1 MSIVR
6 NDLLPSN
13 VTIPKDTLRAI
24 KRVGGV
30 NPFGEPMFRLILA
43 ECRVIRSAG
52 SWNQWSKN
60 VPVEDRGGL
69 GIKHVIQMLKDGCS
83 AQEINEY
90 VNSRTAAQPEKT
102 IVGMVDRRLYQ
113 YQGFI
118 LEKWKPAITF
128 GSPDDWY
135 SYRFQGEA
143 ALGPYPTYGDY
154 ELCAGPTPYLP
165 TQEECIEA
173 IQRTFREIDERPSS
187 PQARMSQ
194 MLAAMEEQ
202 EKALQR
208 ETENKIEAGLKE
220 DAMIYK
226 TISSTG
232 AGRARQE
239 LAKQAGV
246 PDNIHC
252 GN

>member
-1 MSIVR
+1 MIVR
-6 NDLLPSN
+6 NDLLPSS
-13 VTIPKDTLRAI
+13 VTIPKATIDAI

-30 NPFGEPMFRLILA
+30 NPYGEPIFRLILA
-43 ECRVIRSAG
+43 ECRIVRASGA
-52 SWNQWSKN
+52 WNLWNKN

-69 GIKHVIQMLKDGCS
+69 GIKHVIQMLKDGCRPE
-83 AQEINEY
+83 EISEY
-90 VNSRTAAQPEKT
+90 MNSRAAQPEKT
-102 IVGMVDRRLYQ
+102 IVGMVDRPLYQ
-113 YQGFI
+113 YQGFV

-128 GSPDDWY
+128 GSPEVWY
-135 SYRFQGEA
+135 SYRFHGEA

-173 IQRTFREIDERPSS
+173 IQRTFREIDARSSS
-187 PQARMSQ
+187 PKERMCQ

-202 EKALQR
+202 EKALER
-208 ETENKIEAGLKE
+208 ETLNKIEDRFKE
-220 DAMIYK
+220 DSMIYK
-226 TISSTG
+226 TVSLS
-232 AGRARQE
+232 AGRARNE
-239 LAKQAGV
+239 LAKEAGV